1 MTSQNQA
8 ETVQQ
13 REERV
18 RNRWKQDQVFARS
31 IEQRT
36 EAEFVFYEGPP
47 TAATR
52 ELRTRFAKRHA
63 IVISMK
69 RWAID

>member
-1 MTSQNQA
+1 MTS
-8 ETVQQ
+8 QQ

-47 TAATR
+47 PAATR
-52 ELRTRFAKRHA
+52 ELRTRFAKRHVT
-63 IVISMK
+63 VISMR
-69 RWAID
+69 RWVTD

>member
-47 TAATR
+47 TANGLPHVGHAA
-52 ELRTRFAKRHA
+52 RTNRQGYR
-63 IVISMK
+63 
-69 RWAID
+69 RPL

>member
-13 REERV
+13 REDRI

-31 IEQRT
+31 VEQRT
-36 EAEFVFYEGPP
+36 EAEFLFYEGPP
-47 TAATR
+47 TAAAWDC
-52 ELRTRFAKRHA
+52 ERFAKRRA
-63 IVISMK
+63 IVISMR
-69 RWAID
+69 RWVTD

>member
-13 REERV
+13 REDRI

-31 IEQRT
+31 VEQRT

-52 ELRTRFAKRHA
+52 ELRTIREETRNC
-63 IVISMK
+63 
-69 RWAID
+69 